1 MLDLGSLYRMA
12 YRASPIA
19 IQVRLK
25 SRRPPGTSN
34 FQIRL
39 PGGERLVFHGLE
51 KAVFLRQ
58 LFWLGFD
65 GANPEFARIFQA
77 LAKGSTSVIDLGSYL
92 GYYSLIAAK
101 VNPSA
106 RIYSVEPLPDSV
118 SYQKQLF
125 KINDVEDVQIC
136 PVGVAKESGSAPF
149 YVPDRSLSK
158 IPNIG
163 SLTNRF
169 GKGTFYE
176 DRGSATIAIDVLTLP
191 DLVKKFSISP
201 VDLIKFFVEEME
213 ADVFKGGEPL
223 LRKWKPDLLGWI
235 FFRNDSVER
244 LGSMLA
250 DLGYSFFVLK
260 GQQIVPCPALADARD
275 RGDVFNRDKGGR
287 AAVLATAEPENT
299 LDRIRRDLPNI
310 LES

>member
-1 MLDLGSLYRMA
+1 MLDLGPLYRMA
-12 YRASPIA
+12 YRASPAA

-25 SRRPPGTSN
+25 SRRPPGILN
-34 FQIRL
+34 FPVRL
-39 PGGERLVFHGLE
+39 PGGDQLIFHGLE

-58 LFWLGFD
+58 LFWLGFN

-77 LAKGSTSVIDLGSYL
+77 LAKGATSVIDLGSYL

-101 VNPSA
+101 MNPSA
-106 RIYSVEPLPDSV
+106 RVYSVEPLPDSI

-125 KINDVEDVQIC
+125 KINDVEDIQIC
-136 PVGVAKESGSAPF
+136 PVGVAKETSSLPF
-149 YVPDRSLSK
+149 YIPDRSLSK

-169 GKGTFYE
+169 GEGTFYE
-176 DRGSATIAIDVLTLP
+176 DRGSATISIDVLTLP
-191 DLVKKFSISP
+191 DLVKKFSISR

-223 LRKWKPDLLGWI
+223 LREWKPDLLGWI

-244 LGSMLA
+244 LGSILT
-250 DLGYSFFVLK
+250 DLGYSFFVIK
-260 GQQIVPCPALADARD
+260 GQHLVPCQALSDARD

-287 AAVLATAEPENT
+287 SAVLATAEPDKT
-299 LDRIRRDLPNI
+299 LDRIRRDLPSI
-310 LES
+310 LGS